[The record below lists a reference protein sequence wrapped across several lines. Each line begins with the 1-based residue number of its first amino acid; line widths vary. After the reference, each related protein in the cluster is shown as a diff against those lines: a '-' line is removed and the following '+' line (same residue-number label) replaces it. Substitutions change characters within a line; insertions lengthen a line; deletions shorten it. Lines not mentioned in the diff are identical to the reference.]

1 MKKNCFRIILTTF
14 AFSLLCEN
22 KVQAAV
28 ESLGEKAS
36 INIPNNWIVTS
47 RTATELDVQSPSGY
61 VNMYISF
68 QPRSTYGTIRFSSYE
83 NLNVIA
89 KQLLMS
95 YELDSAVAWINE
107 GYPLVK
113 ISSAPVFSGGE
124 TSKSDFYA
132 ARITRGVSYE
142 YNAQTYDYIATH
154 QLLDDGKNLY
164 QVTTYIQSGTTNSEA
179 NDISNTLSSISSSNI
194 NNPNG
199 DSDGDGVSNFDE
211 IILYGTDPNSA
222 DIPQGTTYQGP
233 TITSDLS
240 TISVPV
246 SQNIIPYA
254 VSTNFKAN
262 AFKISGLPKG
272 LVINAKSGVI
282 TGKPTQKGKYT
293 VRMTASRKK
302 NNVVTDT
309 VMTSKSVIVY

>member
-1 MKKNCFRIILTTF
+1 MKTTFFRIILTTLTF
-14 AFSLLCEN
+14 GHLCEN
-22 KVQAAV
+22 RVQAAV

-36 INIPNNWIVTS
+36 ITIPNNWIVTS

-83 NLNVIA
+83 NLNIIA

-113 ISSAPVFSGGE
+113 ISSAPVFSGGV

-132 ARITRGVSYE
+132 ARITRDVSYE
-142 YNAQTYDYIATH
+142 YNAQTYDYLATH

-164 QVTTYIQSGTTNSEA
+164 QVTTYIQSGTNNSEA
-179 NDISNTLSSISSSNI
+179 NDTINTLSSISSSNI

-199 DSDGDGVSNFDE
+199 DSDGDGVNNFDE
-211 IILYGTDPNSA
+211 IILYGTNPNST

-240 TISVPV
+240 SVSVPA

-254 VSTNFKAN
+254 VSTNFGAN
-262 AFKISGLPKG
+262 AFTATGLPKG
-272 LVINAKSGVI
+272 VKIDTKTGVI
-282 TGKPTQKGKYT
+282 TGKPTKKGTFT
-293 VRMTASRKK
+293 VRVTASKK
-302 NNVVTDT
+302 QGKVVTDS